1 MVVACSNKILWP
13 KIFDHFTIEITIEN
27 FKWPA
32 MDRLWVYN
40 AEIFFV
46 DSTHLVAPYIQKQR
60 LKAKKVVLR
69 NTLVHMFLNPPG
81 PPYMSK
87 NAKMCYF

>member
-1 MVVACSNKILWP
+1 
-13 KIFDHFTIEITIEN
+13 
-27 FKWPA
+27 

-69 NTLVHMFLNPPG
+69 NTLLDKLRLSEAGKASVYDIFIAHVA
-81 PPYMSK
+81 K
-87 NAKMCYF
+87 NTTIRTLRINLEKIW